1 MSSEAADVEHAVDQL
16 YGAEL
21 ADFVATRKRL
31 AKKLRD
37 AGNSAEA
44 DALEKLQKPTIAAWT
59 LNQLARSQ
67 RRDVDL
73 LLDAGHRLREA
84 QAGVLRGSEKES
96 FERSRTTERD
106 ALQRLMREAESLLA
120 QHGKAS
126 ANVLNQIRESL
137 RTAAISTT
145 GRELL
150 ARGRFTEPSRAEGF
164 DIVSELAGGDAAR
177 TRPARNSAPDR
188 QADAE
193 ARAAVREAKERLREA
208 ETRARKS
215 AKAADALQAE
225 ADKARADADDASAEV
240 EAARRR
246 VDEAEQALA
255 ARRRGTA

>member
-1 MSSEAADVEHAVDQL
+1 MSGEAADLEQAVDQL

-21 ADFVATRKRL
+21 ADFVELRKQL
-31 AKKLRD
+31 AKELRD
-37 AGNSAEA
+37 AGNAAEA
-44 DALEKLQKPTIAAWT
+44 EALAKLRKPSVAAWT
-59 LNQLARSQ
+59 LNQLARRE

-84 QAGVLRGSEKES
+84 QAGVLQGSDKAS
-96 FERSRTTERD
+96 FEQSRKTERD
-106 ALQRLMREAESLLA
+106 ALQRLMREAERLLSG
-120 QHGKAS
+120 QGKAS
-126 ANVLNQIRESL
+126 ANVLNQVRESL

-164 DIVSELAGGDAAR
+164 DIVSELAGDAPR
-177 TRPARNSAPDR
+177 PRPASRPAPDR
-188 QADAE
+188 QAEAE

-208 ETRARKS
+208 EARARRS
-215 AKAADALQAE
+215 AKAAGALQAE
-225 ADKARADADDASAEV
+225 ADEARAVAEAESAEV
-240 EAARRR
+240 EAARRE

>member
-1 MSSEAADVEHAVDQL
+1 MSGGAADFEQAVDQL

-21 ADFVATRKRL
+21 GDFVAMRKRL
-31 AKKLRD
+31 AKEQRD
-37 AGNSAEA
+37 EGNSAEA
-44 DALEKLQKPTIAAWT
+44 DALAKLRKPSVAAWT
-59 LNQLARSQ
+59 LNQLARRQ

-84 QAGVLRGSEKES
+84 QTGVLRGSDKES
-96 FERSRTTERD
+96 FEQSRNTERD
-106 ALQRLMREAESLLA
+106 ALRRLMREAENLLA
-120 QHGKAS
+120 GQGKAS
-126 ANVLNQIRESL
+126 ANVLNQVRESL

-164 DIVSELAGGDAAR
+164 DIVTELAGGDAAR
-177 TRPARNSAPDR
+177 MRPAAKPASNRH
-188 QADAE
+188 ADAE

-208 ETRARKS
+208 EARARRS

-225 ADKARADADDASAEV
+225 ADEATAAAADESAEV

-255 ARRRGTA
+255 ARRRDTA

>member
-1 MSSEAADVEHAVDQL
+1 VSGEVADLEQAADEL

-21 ADFVATRKRL
+21 ADFVELRKRL
-31 AKKLRD
+31 AKELRNGGKD
-37 AGNSAEA
+37 AEA
-44 DALEKLQKPTIAAWT
+44 DALAKLRKPSVAAWT
-59 LNQLARSQ
+59 LNQLARRQ

-84 QAGVLRGSEKES
+84 QAGVLRGAEKES
-96 FERSRTTERD
+96 FEQSRKTERD
-106 ALQRLMREAESLLA
+106 ALQRLMREAERLLA
-120 QHGKAS
+120 GHGKPS
-126 ANVLNQIRESL
+126 ANVLNQVRESL

-164 DIVSELAGGDAAR
+164 DIVSELAGDAAPMR
-177 TRPARNSAPDR
+177 PRPRPAPNR
-188 QADAE
+188 QAEAE
-193 ARAAVREAKERLREA
+193 ARAAVREAKERLRETEA
-208 ETRARKS
+208 RARRS

-225 ADKARADADDASAEV
+225 ADEARAVAEDERAEV

-246 VDEAEQALA
+246 VGEAEQALA